1 MESISRFSSIFDT
14 IIISGSDI
22 IATTQAYTEMS
33 RPARLADIKVG
44 GYVGEKTDRHK
55 LGGVEHEHGEGK
67 PYKGQPSRKRFFVL
81 HPENKMYYLLSFLF
95 TLQSYAIN
103 KV

>member
-1 MESISRFSSIFDT
+1 MESRSRFSSIFDT

-33 RPARLADIKVG
+33 RPSLADIKVG
-44 GYVGEKTDRHK
+44 GNVGEKADRHK
-55 LGGVEHEHGEGK
+55 LGGVEHEHGKGK
-67 PYKGQPSRKRFFVL
+67 PYKGQPSGKRFFVL
-81 HPENKMYYLLSFLF
+81 HPKNKMYYLLSFLF